1 MATAPLT
8 DSGLRKI
15 ISEADKAHLSGESAR
30 TSIADGKGL
39 ALKRLPSG
47 TWAWWF
53 RYRFQGKPNVL
64 SFGAYPFI
72 TLAHAR
78 GKRDD
83 AKSLLDMGINPSI
96 HRDEKRAAAKIEAAN
111 SFKAVAMAWYEN
123 WRIGKDIDEKHA
135 VKTLQ
140 RLENDIFP
148 AIGNHPI
155 HSIPLRVLSP
165 IFKSIEERAPSL
177 AEKAW
182 VACGQV
188 FRYACAHGIIDR
200 NPLAD
205 IKRGDLLH
213 DRHIVENQKRVSPK
227 ELPALLRDID
237 RYDGVQARLGLQLMS
252 LVFVRHAELC
262 GAEWSEL
269 DFEARTWTIPANR
282 MKKVRGGATPHIV
295 PLSTQALA
303 IIEQLRTINGGRKH
317 LFPSTKGEGKVM
329 SDNTMNKALHLLGYK
344 DRQTV
349 HGFRGLASTALHEM
363 GFQHEH
369 IELQLA
375 HIERNKVSAAYN
387 HATYL
392 PQRTI
397 MMQHWADFLDEQ
409 RGMGQIIKMA

>member
-15 ISEADKAHLSGESAR
+15 ISDAEKNHLIGESTR
-30 TSIADGKGL
+30 TSIADGRGL

-53 RYRFQGKPNVL
+53 RYRFNGKSNTL
-64 SFGAYPFI
+64 SLGAYPFT
-72 TLAHAR
+72 TLAVAR
-78 GKRDD
+78 VKRDE
-83 AKSLLDMGINPSI
+83 AKGLLKLGINPSAQ
-96 HRDEKRAAAKIEAAN
+96 RDEIRAAAKREAAN
-111 SFKAVAMAWYEN
+111 SFKAVALSWYEN
-123 WRIGKDIDEKHA
+123 WRICKGIDEKHA
-135 VKTLQ
+135 KKTLQ
-140 RLENDIFP
+140 RLENDVFP
-148 AIGNHPI
+148 AVGNQPI
-155 HSIPLRVLSP
+155 HSLTLRRLSP

-227 ELPALLRDID
+227 EIPALLRDID
-237 RYDGVQARLGLQLMS
+237 RYDGIQARLGLQLMS

-262 GAEWSEL
+262 GAEWSEF
-269 DFEARTWTIPANR
+269 DFEAGTWTIPAHR

-295 PLSTQALA
+295 PLSTQALV

-397 MMQHWADFLDEQ
+397 MMQHWANFLDEQ
-409 RGMGQIIKMA
+409 RGMGQIIKIA

>member
-15 ISEADKAHLSGESAR
+15 ISDAEKNHLIGESTR
-30 TSIADGKGL
+30 TSIADGRGL

-53 RYRFQGKPNVL
+53 RYRFNGKSNTL
-64 SFGAYPFI
+64 SLGAYPFT
-72 TLAHAR
+72 TLAVAR
-78 GKRDD
+78 VKRDE
-83 AKSLLDMGINPSI
+83 AKGLLKLGINPSAQ
-96 HRDEKRAAAKIEAAN
+96 RDEIRAAAKREAAN
-111 SFKAVAMAWYEN
+111 SFKAVALSWYEN
-123 WRIGKDIDEKHA
+123 WRIGKGIDEKHA
-135 VKTLQ
+135 KKTLQ
-140 RLENDIFP
+140 RLENDVFP
-148 AIGNHPI
+148 AVGNQPI
-155 HSIPLRVLSP
+155 HSLTLRRLSP

-227 ELPALLRDID
+227 EIPALLRDID
-237 RYDGVQARLGLQLMS
+237 RYDGIQARLGLQLMS

-262 GAEWSEL
+262 GAEWSEF
-269 DFEARTWTIPANR
+269 DFEAGTWTIPAHR

-295 PLSTQALA
+295 PLSTQALV

-397 MMQHWADFLDEQ
+397 MMQHWANFLDEQ
-409 RGMGQIIKMA
+409 RGMGQIIKIA